1 MLGTEFVWQESVC
14 QVKELCQRVGIAC
27 SVARWCPTYW
37 RTHATLSMQVHAIV
51 SRLIVD
57 DGLPAS
63 HDQPTGTVVVHN
75 VEPTALQVVLVKV
88 PPLCSG
94 AAAGTRR

>member
-1 MLGTEFVWQESVC
+1 
-14 QVKELCQRVGIAC
+14 
-27 SVARWCPTYW
+27 
-37 RTHATLSMQVHAIV
+37 MQVHAIV

-75 VEPTALQVVLVKV
+75 VEPTALQVVLVTV

-94 AAAGTRR
+94 AAAGTRQ